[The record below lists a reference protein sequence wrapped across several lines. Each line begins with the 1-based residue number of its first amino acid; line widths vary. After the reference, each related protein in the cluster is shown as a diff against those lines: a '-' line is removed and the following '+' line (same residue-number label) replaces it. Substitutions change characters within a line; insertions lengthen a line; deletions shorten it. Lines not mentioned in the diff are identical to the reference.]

1 LPSPAQKSQKDWI
14 EALLWAAGQLPE
26 GDDLA
31 HVYYEER
38 EDLRIGVELDGP
50 VDVLPSRQHGICVR
64 AGGARPRSAFLSA
77 PEPADVADLVARTL
91 GRRIARARLARSQ
104 RRTDPPSP
112 LSPALDAARGLIER
126 ARQSLPGIE
135 ASVKAT
141 WVAFRQGIRV
151 ALPGP
156 VLREDE
162 RRGAR
167 VRLDIVAAGASGAVT
182 ATGERAL
189 RFPGHDSPMDDLA
202 DEVVKRLRQRRE
214 AIPTSPGE
222 TPVVFAPGT
231 GGILIHELVGHALEA
246 DTVLRRGSS
255 LAASG
260 ELGSEEITVVD
271 DPRRGRGAWRWDDE
285 GVEARAVSLIER
297 GRVVGFVS
305 DLTTARRGSFP
316 ASGHGRRSSY
326 RERVLPRMG
335 CTFLTP
341 GSRTRDEV
349 VSATDRG
356 VLVRRMEAA
365 MVDPIAGRA
374 IFRVTDADTIV
385 DGRADT
391 PLLPFMLEVD
401 LVSGLSSIDLVA
413 DDLEFDRC
421 MGSCLRDG
429 QPLTTSVGAPTYR
442 TRVATVVL

>member
-1 LPSPAQKSQKDWI
+1 
-14 EALLWAAGQLPE
+14 LWAADRLPE

-31 HVYYEER
+31 HLYYEER
-38 EDLRIGVELDGP
+38 EDLRIGVDSDGP
-50 VDVLPSRQHGICVR
+50 VEVVPSRQQGICIR

-77 PEPADVADLVARTL
+77 PEPADVADLVALTR
-91 GRRIARARLARSQ
+91 GRSIGRARLTGPA
-104 RRTDPPSP
+104 RRTEPPTP
-112 LSPALDAARGLIER
+112 WSPALDAARGLCEC
-126 ARQSLPGIE
+126 ARQALSGIE
-135 ASVKAT
+135 ASVTAS
-141 WVAFRQGIRV
+141 WVAFRQRIRV

-156 VLREDE
+156 VLRKDE
-162 RRGAR
+162 RSGAR
-167 VRLDIVAAGASGAVT
+167 VRLDVVAAGTSGPVT
-182 ATGERAL
+182 ATAERAL
-189 RFPGHDSPMDDLA
+189 RFPGHDAPLGDLA
-202 DEVVKRLRQRRE
+202 DEVVSRLRELRE
-214 AIPTSPGE
+214 AVPVSRGE
-222 TPVVFAPGT
+222 TPAVFAPGT
-231 GGILIHELVGHALEA
+231 GGILIHELVGHAVEA

-260 ELGSEEITVVD
+260 ELGSKEVTVVD

-297 GRVVGFVS
+297 GKVVGFVS

-341 GSRTRDEV
+341 GSRARQEI
-349 VSATDRG
+349 VSATRRG
-356 VLVRRMEAA
+356 ILVRRMEAA

-374 IFRVTDADTIV
+374 ILRVTDADTIV
-385 DGRADT
+385 DGRRGSA
-391 PLLPFMLEVD
+391 LLPFMLEVD

-442 TRVATVVL
+442 TRVAKVVL